1 MNAWVYL
8 VKATNSGG
16 LHKIGKTEN
25 IERRMKELKVLPID
39 RICVIELPSIDV
51 MDCAEKVLHQRF
63 KAFRV
68 PQSEMFNLS
77 PEHLE
82 DCKER
87 MVAIEKRFAVPPPL
101 TAEQKQAKTAKAIEA
116 LQQAEEEVRRQDVA
130 EAVEKARK
138 AHLEWLDEEAEAK
151 ERKRRLD
158 ETLKCRLQGRMKD
171 LKVLPVARKLEKKQR
186 KLHFS
191 NFICDFSIF
200 GLTACLLATTGIP
213 LTPVLVGGLFAV
225 VLYRVV
231 RWVRS

>member
-25 IERRMKELKVLPID
+25 IERRMKQLKVLPAD
-39 RICVIELPSIDV
+39 RICVIELPSV
-51 MDCAEKVLHQRF
+51 NAMNSAERKLHHTF
-63 KAFRV
+63 KIFRI

-82 DCKER
+82 DCKQL
-87 MVAIEKRFAVPPPL
+87 MLATEKRFAVPPPL
-101 TAEQKQAKTAKAIEA
+101 TAEQKQAKAAKAIEA
-116 LQQAEEEVRRQDVA
+116 LQRAEEAMKRQELAD
-130 EAVEKARK
+130 AVEKRRK
-138 AHLEWLDEEAEAK
+138 AHVQRLEEEAAAK

-158 ETLKCRLQGRMKD
+158 ETLKGVL
-171 LKVLPVARKLEKKQR
+171 LKKKQR

-191 NFICDFSIF
+191 DFLFDFSIF
-200 GLTACLLATTGIP
+200 GLTTCSLAITGIP
-213 LTPVLVGGLFAV
+213 LTSVLIGGLFAV